1 MSKATTTPLSLA
13 AIVVLVV
20 ASVCAQKLA
29 AQRSGDSS
37 APAPQITPQAT
48 SQPVVGVGTPGRLAK
63 WAGLTA
69 TTSTIADSN
78 ISEDKFGNLG
88 IGTEPTGSLLT
99 VGGIVQTTVGFKFAD
114 GTLMTSAGLSAV
126 SHDTS
131 LVGIGTSASP
141 LGLATGGV
149 NSLHLGNGAVTA
161 PKLGTT
167 NAAGAGQVLGFN
179 GSSLVWQTP
188 AVGTITGL
196 TAGTGLTGGG
206 ASGNVSLGI
215 ANGGVNT
222 LQIADNAVTAAK
234 IATGQ
239 VVKSFNGSF
248 DNVTLAAG
256 SNISI
261 TPSGDTLTIASAGLT
276 SVAHDATLTGMG
288 TTASPLTVVPA
299 EAQIEPV
306 AASAPQF
313 FAGTV
318 PIFSVPSGKRLVI
331 EHASARCFT
340 SLGQRVT
347 QLVITAETQPSSAGS
362 YELIPISTGSSSG
375 FDFFSASQSIK
386 VYASP
391 GTSVLVFAQKSDSG
405 PVGACSFQISGH
417 LVNVP

>member
-13 AIVVLVV
+13 AIGVLVV

-29 AQRSGDSS
+29 TQRSGDSS
-37 APAPQITPQAT
+37 APASQITPQAT

-88 IGTEPTGSLLT
+88 IGIEPTGSLFT

-126 SHDTS
+126 AHDTS
-131 LVGIGTSASP
+131 LFGIGTAASL
-141 LGLATGGV
+141 LGIAPGGVSTNQLAT
-149 NSLHLGNGAVTA
+149 NAVTA
-161 PKLGTT
+161 P
-167 NAAGAGQVLGFN
+167 
-179 GSSLVWQTP
+179 
-188 AVGTITGL
+188 
-196 TAGTGLTGGG
+196 
-206 ASGNVSLGI
+206 
-215 ANGGVNT
+215 
-222 LQIADNAVTAAK
+222 K

-261 TPSGDTLTIASAGLT
+261 TPSGNTFTIASTGLT

-347 QLVITAETQPSSAGS
+347 QLVITAETQPSSAGF

>member
-1 MSKATTTPLSLA
+1 MRAVFRKLSIPLKECVMSKATTTPLSLA

-29 AQRSGDSS
+29 TQRSGDSS

-131 LVGIGTSASP
+131 LFGIGPSASP

-167 NAAGAGQVLGFN
+167 SAAGAGQVLGFN

-196 TAGTGLTGGG
+196 TAGTGLTG
-206 ASGNVSLGI
+206 
-215 ANGGVNT
+215 
-222 LQIADNAVTAAK
+222 
-234 IATGQ
+234 
-239 VVKSFNGSF
+239 
-248 DNVTLAAG
+248 
-256 SNISI
+256 
-261 TPSGDTLTIASAGLT
+261 
-276 SVAHDATLTGMG
+276 
-288 TTASPLTVVPA
+288 
-299 EAQIEPV
+299 
-306 AASAPQF
+306 
-313 FAGTV
+313 
-318 PIFSVPSGKRLVI
+318 
-331 EHASARCFT
+331 
-340 SLGQRVT
+340 
-347 QLVITAETQPSSAGS
+347 
-362 YELIPISTGSSSG
+362 
-375 FDFFSASQSIK
+375 
-386 VYASP
+386 
-391 GTSVLVFAQKSDSG
+391 
-405 PVGACSFQISGH
+405 
-417 LVNVP
+417 